1 LRMNH
6 KQNINPMRVAVV
18 DDEPI
23 ACREIKKGFSRKT
36 DFNVETFLDGE
47 SVLERMGDHPFD
59 LIVCDLRL
67 PGMDGMAVLRNVKNR
82 FPQTQMIIITA
93 YGSVDV
99 AIHAI
104 QSGAFHF
111 IVKPVKMD
119 ELISLSMRAL
129 ETAQLVKE
137 TRALKKKL
145 FNQSRQQYLIGHS
158 PPLQEILSLIKKVCS
173 LNCNV
178 LIQGES
184 GTGKEL
190 VARALHF
197 LGVRREEPFI
207 AFSCGGFTDDLIANE
222 LFGHE
227 KGAFTGAVDT
237 KIGLL
242 ESADKG
248 TLFLDEVGLMPL
260 NMQMKLLR
268 FVQERSLLRVGGVK
282 PFPVDVRLIAAGNH
296 DFKQEI
302 EQKNFREDLYY
313 RLKVVTINLPPLRD
327 RKEDIPLLVQYFL
340 ERYNRMFNKQVISVA
355 PEVMDVLKD
364 YPFPGNVRE
373 LENIIERGVAL
384 SDTPVIRYR
393 DLPDDLRELSITSF
407 VDTEWKSLEEM
418 EKIYIQKVLAQTGCH
433 RGRAS
438 EILQIPR
445 TTLWR
450 KMKRFNL
457 N

>member
-1 LRMNH
+1 
-6 KQNINPMRVAVV
+6 MRVAII

-23 ACREIKKGFSRKT
+23 ACREIKKGLVRRT
-36 DFNVETFLDGE
+36 DLQIETFLDGE
-47 SVLERMGDHPFD
+47 SALKRMETAPFD
-59 LIVCDLRL
+59 LILCDLRL
-67 PGMDGMAVLRNVKNR
+67 PGMDGMEVLKTIKKQ
-82 FPQTQMIIITA
+82 FPETQLIIITA

-99 AIHAI
+99 AIRAI
-104 QSGAFHF
+104 QAGAFHF
-111 IVKPVKMD
+111 IVKPVKIE
-119 ELISLSMRAL
+119 ELISLSVRAL
-129 ETAQLVKE
+129 ETVQLIQE
-137 TRALKKKL
+137 ARALKKVL

-158 PPLQEILSLIKKVCS
+158 PAIQDVLALIKKVCS

-190 VARALHF
+190 VAKALHF
-197 LGVRREEPFI
+197 LGVRREKPFI

-227 KGAFTGAVDT
+227 KGAFTGAMDT

-248 TLFLDEVGLMPL
+248 TIFLDEIGLMPL

-268 FVQERSLLRVGGVK
+268 FVQERNLIRVGGVK

-296 DFKQEI
+296 DLHQEVK
-302 EQKNFREDLYY
+302 QKNFREDLYY
-313 RLKVVTINLPPLRD
+313 RLKVVSITLPPLRD
-327 RKEDIPLLVQYFL
+327 RKEDIPLLTQHFL
-340 ERYNRMFNKQVISVA
+340 ERYNRMFNKQVVTVDKEAMTIL
-355 PEVMDVLKD
+355 MQ

-384 SDTPVIRYR
+384 SDKSILGCI
-393 DLPDDLRELSITSF
+393 DLPGDLLELSITRLE
-407 VDTEWKSLEEM
+407 DTEWKSLEEM
-418 EKIYIQKVLAQTGCH
+418 EKEYIRKVLTQTGYH
-433 RGRAS
+433 KGRAS
-438 EILQIPR
+438 DILKIPR

-457 N
+457 E